1 MKQKHKVVKT
11 LRLNRHQHRKKLEE
25 KNPNIS
31 FGQFES
37 FQYARFGSLEII
49 VVGVGDECN
58 ANRAKESELH
68 RCWALADT

>member
-49 VVGVGDECN
+49 VVGVG
-58 ANRAKESELH
+58 RAKESELH